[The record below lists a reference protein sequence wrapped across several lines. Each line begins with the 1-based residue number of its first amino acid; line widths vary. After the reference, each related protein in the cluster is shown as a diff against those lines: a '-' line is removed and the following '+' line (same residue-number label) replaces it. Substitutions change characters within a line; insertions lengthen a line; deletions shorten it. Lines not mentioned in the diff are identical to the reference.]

1 MSKRRSAPLDMVPL
15 GAFWCAA
22 TGKQSGRKE
31 QQQAD
36 LSRWGIPFDM
46 NAGPRKPAVSAL
58 HLDRA
63 KQTYEQEVEAAAVS
77 LPPAVRRR
85 RRRATAGDDGVA
97 NVVAALVRI
106 EMAIS
111 RLADAW
117 TKEQA

>member
-1 MSKRRSAPLDMVPL
+1 MSKRRSTPLDMVAL

-22 TGKQSGRKE
+22 TGKQSGKKE

-46 NAGPRKPAVSAL
+46 NAGPRQPAVSAL

-63 KQTYEQEVEAAAVS
+63 KQIYAQEVAAAAT
-77 LPPAVRRR
+77 LPPPVRRR
-85 RRRATAGDDGVA
+85 RRRTTAIEDGGVA
-97 NVVAALVRI
+97 NVVAALGRI
-106 EMAIS
+106 ETAIS